1 MGYTPTYKVMY
12 GRYFSYEWEIGE
24 YIADGS
30 NEMRMTGGFDEC
42 ASAARTRGYMYST
55 MKDSNIWCAGF
66 RHRYINSF
74 SIADWRS
81 KTPSKVFTQ
90 DGMRLGDPFYVFW
103 KYSTY
108 IADMRG
114 RNATLP
120 VDGLCYGINDRGD
133 DNNRVCDA
141 DDEVSTYTM
150 QIGDTYTLVEVP
162 PISKYECANRIAN
175 LALSSSKGIFGFNS
189 GG

>member
-1 MGYTPTYKVMY
+1 
-12 GRYFSYEWEIGE
+12 
-24 YIADGS
+24 
-30 NEMRMTGGFDEC
+30 
-42 ASAARTRGYMYST
+42 
-55 MKDSNIWCAGF
+55 
-66 RHRYINSF
+66 
-74 SIADWRS
+74 
-81 KTPSKVFTQ
+81 
-90 DGMRLGDPFYVFW
+90 MRLGDPFYVYW
-103 KYSTY
+103 SYSTY

-120 VDGLCYGINDRGD
+120 VDGLCYGISDRGD
-133 DNNRVCDA
+133 GYNRVCDA

-189 GG
+189 GGSKQERCFEFYDMHYSVNPFTSNGDNLCDILF